1 MTFLDMK
8 KQRYDIFISY
18 RREGGAQYA
27 RILQLMLMQ
36 RGYSVFLDY
45 DELTDGIFG
54 EHIVKAIKDAP
65 IFMLVLSSHALDRC
79 RNEGDWVRK
88 EIELAMS
95 EGKKIIPV
103 NPDNSFDGNIPEGV
117 SEAIQ
122 KAMSSQ
128 YSEISFGQTLGVT
141 VDFMIEKRIVS
152 IVGKRSAQGEVDMD
166 YDGAKESLEKKDA
179 RHRIL
184 KRLGII
190 ATMVLVLAVLSSVS
204 VWGYFHWQD
213 KQNEEDCN
221 ARAEMRADLE
231 RKYKCFNM
239 HIRSDLT
246 MRQLAAIDDIFGKM
260 SAVIV
265 DTLWMSKFECSEG
278 QWYGILDKQDDGAKD
293 NMPMTEVSFG
303 EVYMLFL
310 DTLNKMT
317 GMEGYVFDLPSVEE
331 WTYAAHGGSY
341 QEVTSWVGSSAVEE
355 VAWYQGNSGGKSHPC
370 DGQQGKTC
378 NQLDLFDMSGNVGEW
393 CNSPMI
399 LEEGVV
405 LMTVCGGNYNSP
417 SADVTAESKVGMDA
431 NAKEKTVGFRVVIR
445 KTN

>member
-1 MTFLDMK
+1 MK
-8 KQRYDIFISY
+8 KQQYDIFISY
-18 RREGGAQYA
+18 RRNGGAQYA
-27 RILQLMLMQ
+27 RILQLMLIQ

-65 IFMLVLSSHALDRC
+65 VFMLVLSPHALERC

-88 EIELAMS
+88 EIELAIA

-103 NPDNSFDGNIPEGV
+103 NPDNSFDGNIPEYA
-117 SEAIQ
+117 SEAIRR
-122 KAMSSQ
+122 AMSTQ

-141 VDFMIEKRIVS
+141 IDFMIEKRIVP
-152 IVGKRSAQGEVDMD
+152 IVGKRSAEREVDMD
-166 YDGAKESLEKKDA
+166 YNAAKESLEKKDA
-179 RHRIL
+179 HRRNM
-184 KRLGII
+184 KWLGII
-190 ATMVLVLAVLSSVS
+190 VTVVLLLAVLAAVS
-204 VWGYFHWQD
+204 FWGRFQWQNKRNAND
-213 KQNEEDCN
+213 RN
-221 ARAEMRADLE
+221 ARTEMCANLE
-231 RKYKCFNM
+231 TTYKCFNM
-239 HIRSDLT
+239 HICSDLT
-246 MRQLAAIDDIFGKM
+246 MRQLEAIDDILEKM
-260 SAVIV
+260 SVVID
-265 DTLWMSKFECSEG
+265 DTLWMSRFECSVG
-278 QWYGILDKQDDGAKD
+278 QWYGILDKQDGGSKD
-293 NMPMTEVSFG
+293 NMPMSEVSFG

-317 GMEGYVFDLPSVEE
+317 AMEGYMFDLPSAEE
-331 WTYAAHGGSY
+331 WTYAAHGGSHR
-341 QEVTSWVGSSAVEE
+341 EETSWVGSNVVDE

-399 LEEGVV
+399 SEEGVV
-405 LMTVCGGNYNSP
+405 LRAVCGGNYNSP
-417 SADVTAESKVGMDA
+417 SADVTADSKVGMDA